1 MTQGHTSFDAL
12 LATAHDL
19 AITVVTGQLGPP
31 MDGRMWIGNRGL
43 DTILCPDH
51 AERQVAILIAPG
63 GPGWT
68 HIRIGQRTLDATGLN
83 RLTQNTA
90 AAGGSL
96 TQGWLAVLTPEMWL
110 ARHDSAPHKAGTQT
124 TFEAATAAGW
134 PASCGDNPVLFLDDL
149 PIYALLSQ
157 ANVGRTVTLLV
168 GTVAAPGEP
177 HVQQIG
183 VVPPDHAMQP
193 QHAPINTAHRLDDGW
208 AIPAGEVVRVVQQ
221 DTWERPRSAHT
232 PPPVA
237 REPAVGDRIII
248 RQGRRSLP
256 ALLGQIGTVVE
267 IFRAPRDSCLV
278 HMDGDTNRQR
288 EWFCY
293 HDEVA
298 LYNA

>member
-1 MTQGHTSFDAL
+1 MTQIHTSFDAL

-19 AITVVTGQLGPP
+19 AITVITGQLGPP
-31 MDGRMWIGNRGL
+31 IDGRMWMGNRAL
-43 DTILCPDH
+43 DAILCPDG

-63 GPGWT
+63 GPGHT
-68 HIRIGQRTLDATGLN
+68 AMQIGRRTLGATDLD
-83 RLTQNTA
+83 RLTQNSA

-110 ARHDSAPHKAGTQT
+110 ARHDRARHSAGTQT
-124 TFEAATAAGW
+124 TLAAATAAGW
-134 PASCGDNPVLFLDDL
+134 PASCGNNPVLFLDDL
-149 PIYALLSQ
+149 PIYALLAQ

-168 GTVAAPGEP
+168 GTIAASETP
-177 HVQQIG
+177 HVQPS
-183 VVPPDHAMQP
+183 VVVSPDRPMQT
-193 QHAPINTAHRLDDGW
+193 QYAPVATAHRRYDRGALPTGD
-208 AIPAGEVVRVVQQ
+208 ILRVVPH
-221 DTWERPRSAHT
+221 DAWEQPRNTRT
-232 PPPVA
+232 PSPEA

-256 ALLGQIGTVVE
+256 TLLGQIGTVVE

-278 HMDGDTNRQR
+278 HMDGDTNRQQ

>member
-1 MTQGHTSFDAL
+1 MTQAHTSFDAL

-31 MDGRMWIGNRGL
+31 MDGRMWIGNRAL
-43 DTILCPDH
+43 DTILCPDG
-51 AERQVAILIAPG
+51 AERRVAILIAPG
-63 GPGWT
+63 GPGRT
-68 HIRIGQRTLDATGLN
+68 AIHIGRRTLDAADLD

-110 ARHDSAPHKAGTQT
+110 ARHNSAPHTAGTQT
-124 TFEAATAAGW
+124 TLAAARAAGW
-134 PASCGDNPVLFLDDL
+134 PASCGNNPVLFLDDM
-149 PIYALLSQ
+149 PIYALLAQ

-168 GTVAAPGEP
+168 GTIAAPETP
-177 HVQQIG
+177 HVQPI
-183 VVPPDHAMQP
+183 VVVSPDRAMQTL
-193 QHAPINTAHRLDDGW
+193 HAPVNTAHRPYDGGTR
-208 AIPAGEVVRVVQQ
+208 PTGDVLRVVQH
-221 DTWERPRSAHT
+221 DAWEQPRNTRT
-232 PPPVA
+232 PQPEA

-278 HMDGDTNRQR
+278 HIDGDTNRQR

-298 LYNA
+298 LYSA

>member
-1 MTQGHTSFDAL
+1 MTQAHTSFDTL

-19 AITVVTGQLGPP
+19 GITVISGQLGPP
-31 MDGRMWIGNRGL
+31 IDGRMWMGNRAL
-43 DTILCPDH
+43 DIMLCPDG

-63 GPGWT
+63 GPGGT
-68 HIRIGQRTLDATGLN
+68 TIRTGNRALDAAGID
-83 RLTQNTA
+83 RLTQNTT

-96 TQGWLAVLTPEMWL
+96 TQGCLAVLTPEMWL
-110 ARHDSAPHKAGTQT
+110 ARHDSAPQNAGSQT

-149 PIYALLSQ
+149 PIYALLAQ

-168 GTVAAPGEP
+168 GTIAAPETP
-177 HVQQIG
+177 QVQPI
-183 VVPPDHAMQP
+183 VAVSPDRAMQA
-193 QHAPINTAHRLDDGW
+193 QYAPITSAHRPYDRG
-208 AIPAGEVVRVVQQ
+208 AIPIGDARRVVQH
-221 DTWERPRSAHT
+221 DAWEQPRNTRT
-232 PPPVA
+232 PAPEA

-256 ALLGQIGTVVE
+256 ALLGQIGTVIE

-278 HMDGDTNRQR
+278 RIDGDTNRQR